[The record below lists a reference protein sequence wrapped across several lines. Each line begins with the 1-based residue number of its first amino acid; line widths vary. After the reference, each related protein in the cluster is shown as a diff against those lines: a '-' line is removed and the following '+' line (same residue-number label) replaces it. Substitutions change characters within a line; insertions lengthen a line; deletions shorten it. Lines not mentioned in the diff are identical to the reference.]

1 LLFVSDEEDENGASS
16 NINKNNLLFNASD
29 YSESE
34 EEYNTSVSN
43 EKYPKLNIPEYD
55 VLVRQ
60 KF

>member
-1 LLFVSDEEDENGASS
+1 MLFVSDEEDENGASS